1 MKGLVHEH
9 TVNTAEMDLNA
20 NLFHG
25 DLSFFW
31 LSMDMIYAYFFRTA
45 TRAQNKGWCI
55 AKNAIA
61 EYNI

>member
-25 DLSFFW
+25 DLSFFFW
-31 LSMDMIYAYFFRTA
+31 LSMDMIYAYTY
-45 TRAQNKGWCI
+45 T
-55 AKNAIA
+55 
-61 EYNI
+61 NIT